1 MLRHRKSVKSAFGL
15 WHNWWRVLGLLLR
28 PTLGTFSVKLQFE
41 VHNVMELLKNKKIPQ
56 KFIQNLFLG
65 CQWSD

>member
-41 VHNVMELLKNKKIPQ
+41 VHNVMELLKNKKNTSEIHS
-56 KFIQNLFLG
+56 KFISG
-65 CQWSD
+65 MPME